1 MGMTDKFLEL
11 HSSRDQT
18 EQTGLQ
24 TEKTGYEFFKII
36 NQEPLPVWSEVE
48 NIYPESIGVSSEL
61 SEEYILKPAW
71 SNHDQTSE
79 MSSDSGS
86 HSYQSSG
93 YFQSPS
99 RITFGQTGRPPREPD
114 SALTPE
120 ELTRRN
126 RRRARNREAACRQR
140 DRRLEKV
147 RSLQDEIKD
156 LESDGHK
163 LKTENTKLNE
173 ERMKLKAQLE
183 ILNSPMWRHQQQSFI
198 QPGYPSNTQFGQNLT
213 QSVISSSHEVNQ
225 LPQSVQ
231 SVQATVQTMPT
242 WSAVS
247 AVPTMTTIGPQTPT
261 AFLIASP
268 LAKGQFQFPTMTS
281 PNEITE
287 ILNTMN

>member
-1 MGMTDKFLEL
+1 
-11 HSSRDQT
+11 
-18 EQTGLQ
+18 
-24 TEKTGYEFFKII
+24 
-36 NQEPLPVWSEVE
+36 
-48 NIYPESIGVSSEL
+48 
-61 SEEYILKPAW
+61 
-71 SNHDQTSE
+71 
-79 MSSDSGS
+79 
-86 HSYQSSG
+86 
-93 YFQSPS
+93 
-99 RITFGQTGRPPREPD
+99 
-114 SALTPE
+114 
-120 ELTRRN
+120 
-126 RRRARNREAACRQR
+126 
-140 DRRLEKV
+140 
-147 RSLQDEIKD
+147 
-156 LESDGHK
+156 
-163 LKTENTKLNE
+163 
-173 ERMKLKAQLE
+173 MKLKAQLE